1 MTLHVSYVQEIY
13 KLGEDF
19 TNFVK
24 SQDKV
29 CEKKKKLLLV
39 SRLCNNVKP
48 KSMYKLAVT
57 KNIYHRALER

>member
-13 KLGEDF
+13 KLGADF

-29 CEKKKKLLLV
+29 CEKKKKTSLGV
-39 SRLCNNVKP
+39 Q
-48 KSMYKLAVT
+48 
-57 KNIYHRALER
+57 AL